1 MSSKNRRVPRQTGK
15 RKILWGRLVIFLLL
29 FCLLVGVIGFGTW
42 KGYEYFTSL
51 SSKPSSTEQQTVQ
64 MEEPAKVYK
73 KEPLQ
78 QTDFAQPMYV
88 LTLVR
93 DSKKGNDLEGI
104 YLVALNKEQH
114 LVDVIGI
121 PLPSKIMSRDNK
133 KAMPIYEAYRNGG
146 IDLTKAIVEDIFH
159 IQIPYF
165 AVFDRSSF
173 EKMIDVLGNS
183 ELYVEGNFN
192 QYDES
197 GSDISLVQ
205 GVQEMNPSTAWAYF
219 SYDSSNESGLE
230 QVQRQERFIK
240 TLIHNEYSRTAV
252 TRALHAGRFWDSVES
267 NISSWDAMRFS
278 LTSGDI
284 GESRINYYV
293 LPGTTEQLD
302 GKKYWTINPIDAQSL
317 VGITLSQERN

>member
-1 MSSKNRRVPRQTGK
+1 MSSNNRKVPRHAGK
-15 RKILWGRLVIFLLL
+15 RKILWGRLVGVFLL
-29 FCLLVGVIGFGTW
+29 FVLLLGGIGFGAW
-42 KGYEYFTSL
+42 KGYEYFVAKPPATSD
-51 SSKPSSTEQQTVQ
+51 QQIVQ
-64 MEEPAKVYK
+64 MQEPVKIYK

-93 DSKKGNDLEGI
+93 DSQKGNELEGI

-133 KAMPIYEAYRNGG
+133 KAMPIYEAYKNGG

-173 EKMIDVLGNS
+173 EKMINVLGNT

-205 GVQEMNPSTAWAYF
+205 GVQKMTSSTAWAYF
-219 SYDSSNESGLE
+219 TYDNSNESGLE
-230 QVQRQERFIK
+230 QVQRQERLIK
-240 TLIHNEYSRTAV
+240 TLVHREFSRMAM
-252 TRALHAGRFWDSVES
+252 TRAINTWRFWDSVES
-267 NISSWDAMRFS
+267 NISSWDAMRFALS
-278 LTSGDI
+278 SGDI
-284 GESRINYYV
+284 GESRMTYYV

-302 GKKYWTINPIDAQSL
+302 GKKYWTINPVDAQSL